1 MNILNNIKQNW
12 LTYSVILLIGLLAGY
27 LLFGGADEHDHDE
40 EAVAEEANGDEV
52 WTCSMHP
59 SVREDGPG
67 SCPICGMDLI
77 PADQVD
83 DDDEDDYSMV
93 MSESAVQLAQVQT
106 VAAERRVPEKEM
118 RLPGRIEV
126 DERRIT
132 SVTSH
137 FPGRIIDLKVNF
149 TGSRIDQGE
158 AMATVYSP
166 ELVSAQRELL
176 QAIERGGEDSRS
188 AESARSKL
196 RQWEL
201 TDDQIREIEERGEVE
216 KNMEILSPADGFV
229 MTRNVAREDYVDEG
243 SVLFE
248 VADLDDVW
256 VVMEAYEEDLDWI
269 REGDDFKFASRSQPG
284 VSHEGTVSYVDP
296 HVDPNSRTVRVR
308 ADINNAGGEL
318 KPDMLVY
325 SELKSESRDG
335 EQVMVPRSS
344 VLWSGPRSLVY
355 VQDMEAESPR
365 FEAREVELGHRAGD
379 WYAINDGIEEGEE
392 VVFHGAFRI
401 DSEFQMQ
408 DRFSMMNRE
417 PGTGAVPGHD
427 HGDMDDEEME
437 DEEMDEE
444 HDHAEAVDGATDDF
458 REDFKAFLEVYL
470 DAKDALFESDFDQAQ
485 EYFSL
490 MSDELESI
498 GLHRMD
504 GDAHMRWM
512 DQYEAIE
519 GHIEHILGA
528 DELEGQREGFNELSQ
543 VLIQAVQN
551 YEISGVVYHQYCP
564 MEDADWL
571 NREEEIQNPY
581 DPENM
586 PTCGEVIE
594 RLEN

>member
-27 LLFGGADEHDHDE
+27 LLSGGADEHDHGE
-40 EAVAEEANGDEV
+40 EVVAEEAGSEV

-77 PADQVD
+77 PADQMD
-83 DDDEDDYSMV
+83 DGEEDDYSMV
-93 MSESAVQLAQVQT
+93 MSESAVQLAQIQT

-118 RLPGRIEV
+118 RLPGRVEV

-137 FPGRIIDLKVNF
+137 FPGRVIDLKVNF
-149 TGSRIDQGE
+149 TGSRIDKGE
-158 AMATVYSP
+158 AMATIYSP

-176 QAIERGGEDSRS
+176 QAIERGGGDSRT
-188 AESARSKL
+188 AESARAKL

-229 MTRNVAREDYVDEG
+229 MSRKIAREDHVDEG
-243 SVLFE
+243 TVLFE
-248 VADLDDVW
+248 VADLENVW

-269 REGDDFKFASRSQPG
+269 REGDEFRFASRSQPG
-284 VSHEGTVSYVDP
+284 VFHEGTISYVDP

-355 VQDMEAESPR
+355 VQDIEADSPR
-365 FEAREVELGHRAGD
+365 FEVREVELGHRAGD
-379 WYAINDGIEEGEE
+379 WYAIHDGIEEGEE

-401 DSEFQMQ
+401 DSEFQMA

-427 HGDMDDEEME
+427 HGDRDDHDHEEMV
-437 DEEMDEE
+437 
-444 HDHAEAVDGATDDF
+444 DHPGEVDGATDDF
-458 REDFKAFLEVYL
+458 REDFRAFLEIYL

-485 EYFSL
+485 EYSGL
-490 MSDELESI
+490 MKEELESI

-519 GHIEHILGA
+519 GHLEHILGA
-528 DELEGQREGFNELSQ
+528 NDLNGQREGFNELSH

-551 YEISGVVYHQYCP
+551 YEISGVVYHQFCP

-586 PTCGEVIE
+586 PSCGEVIE
-594 RLEN
+594 KLEY